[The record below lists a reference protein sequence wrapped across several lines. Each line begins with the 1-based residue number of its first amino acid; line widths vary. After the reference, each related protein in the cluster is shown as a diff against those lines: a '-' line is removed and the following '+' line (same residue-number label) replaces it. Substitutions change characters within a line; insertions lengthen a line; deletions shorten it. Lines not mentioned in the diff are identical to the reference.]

1 MHLFNSIFLSAQ
13 VQIQKTD
20 RDYEFTGLF
29 ETTTKKIKLKKD
41 RFELLG
47 EICAFTC

>member
-1 MHLFNSIFLSAQ
+1 MHLFNPAQ

-29 ETTTKKIKLKKD
+29 ETTTREIKLKRD